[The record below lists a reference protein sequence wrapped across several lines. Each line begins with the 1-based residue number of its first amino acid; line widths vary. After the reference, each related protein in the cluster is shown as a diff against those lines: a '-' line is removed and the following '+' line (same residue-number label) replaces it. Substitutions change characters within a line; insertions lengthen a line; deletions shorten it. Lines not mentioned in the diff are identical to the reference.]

1 MNNIYLAGASGRL
14 GREIQASAATKN
26 LKLHPLARADL
37 SVFSKILSNREPS
50 SAKSILL
57 DVSLPEGTIALT
69 DSLLAGD
76 CKGLRAFIIGS
87 TGHTQETL
95 KKIEQLSQKLPVI
108 LSSNFSRGVFLFE
121 EILKARTTSGALVAD
136 LARTLGFDLALWESH
151 HTKKLDA
158 PSGTAKT
165 LAEAAQLSPERIAS
179 SRVGSVVGEHS
190 LLFSQEAEELR
201 LTHTAHAR
209 SLFAEGALSLCE
221 RLFERNLKCRMY
233 SMSEALNELIS
244 IGK

>member
-1 MNNIYLAGASGRL
+1 VT
-14 GREIQASAATKN
+14 EK
-26 LKLHPLARADL
+26 
-37 SVFSKILSNREPS
+37 VV
-50 SAKSILL
+50 LL
-57 DVSLPEGTIALT
+57 DVSLPEGTESLT
-69 DSLLAGD
+69 QSLLDSD
-76 CKGLRAFIIGS
+76 CEQLCAFVIGA
-87 TGHTQETL
+87 TGHTQSTL
-95 KKIEQLSQKLPVI
+95 KKLELLSKKVPIV

-121 EILKARTTSGALVAD
+121 EILKARTTSGASVAE

-165 LAEAAQLSPERIAS
+165 LAAAAGVESEKVTS
-179 SRVGSVVGEHS
+179 TRVGSVIGEHA

-209 SLFAEGALSLCE
+209 RLFAEGALSLCE
-221 RLFERNLKCRMY
+221 RLFDKDLKKRIY